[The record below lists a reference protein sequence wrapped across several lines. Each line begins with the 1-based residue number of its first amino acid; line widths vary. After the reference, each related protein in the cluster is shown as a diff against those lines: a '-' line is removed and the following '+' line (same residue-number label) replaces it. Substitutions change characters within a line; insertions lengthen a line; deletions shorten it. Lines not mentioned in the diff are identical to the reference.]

1 MAEAVTM
8 ELAKLAPMFTF
19 QNVMQGLAV
28 AVFVAIVIVKL
39 RAPKLKLPPGP
50 IALPVVG
57 NWLQVS
63 SVQNRSEIIRNLA
76 RFLFSSSKL
85 HLV

>member
-1 MAEAVTM
+1 M
-8 ELAKLAPMFTF
+8 ELTKLHPMLNL
-19 QNVMQGLAV
+19 QNVVQGLCV
-28 AVFVAIVIVKL
+28 AVFVAIVIMKL

-63 SVQNRSEIIRNLA
+63 RTR
-76 RFLFSSSKL
+76 LFFPYP
-85 HLV
+85 HLLL